1 MTKLHKTAAALLL
14 TAALFMT
21 GCSGKTP
28 EPDTSTDGSS
38 DVSGGNSSDIN
49 SSDVSGGSQTDP
61 DVSYNSTSDGSGVTI
76 PDEQNRI
83 DTAVNMAREEYN
95 ITLPIIP
102 ANEALDLVKLD
113 LPEQINGHSFAI
125 QQLIDDETFIVS
137 LFDREGAGGIDRG
150 SGLYNIKTNEYHALK
165 DLPFGGFCAWNS
177 DYIIYKEY
185 DPDFTMQAKDDS
197 VKLFLYDIAAQKSK
211 LVYTYSFNR
220 ETEFYGSH
228 WKNNIILKDNK
239 IYFDDIIGE
248 DEDRR
253 VFLFSYDI
261 STGEIEKLKD
271 DAQNP
276 IKYKDTLL
284 YIKTKDGKFE
294 IESLNGK
301 HAFEMN
307 GHIQYITSVSDGVFS
322 LDVISTNSDEKR
334 ETKWGI
340 KNMLTGEYILK
351 TTRTISNLQ
360 GNDSLMTFRD
370 FGTNCPPV
378 VYNAEDNNFIV
389 FDDLIESEK
398 AWLFSG
404 NVGLVHTI
412 GEKPVIYMF
421 KLKQS

>member
-1 MTKLHKTAAALLL
+1 MTKLCKTATALLL
-14 TAALFMT
+14 TAALLMT

-28 EPDTSTDGSS
+28 EPDTSANGSS
-38 DVSGGNSSDIN
+38 DISGGNSSDIN

-61 DVSYNSTSDGSGVTI
+61 DVSYNSTSDDSGVTI

-83 DTAVNMAREEYN
+83 DTAVNLAKEEYN

-165 DLPFGGFCAWNS
+165 DLPLDGFCAWNS

-211 LVYTYSFNR
+211 LIYTYSFNR
-220 ETEFYGSH
+220 ETEVYGSH

-271 DAQNP
+271 DAQHP
-276 IKYKDTLL
+276 IVYKDTLL
-284 YIKTKDGKFE
+284 YIKTKDGNWGL
-294 IESLNGK
+294 ESLNGEYS
-301 HAFEMN
+301 FEMN
-307 GHIQYITSVSDGVFS
+307 GHTQSIVS
-322 LDVISTNSDEKR
+322 LDGDIFYLDAISSDDEKR
-334 ETKWGI
+334 ETTWGV
-340 KNMLTGEYILK
+340 KNILTNEYILK
-351 TTRTISNLQ
+351 TTRTISELK
-360 GNDSLMTFRD
+360 GNNSFISFRD
-370 FGTNCPPV
+370 WGLNCPPV

-389 FDDLIESEK
+389 FDNLTDPETV
-398 AWLFSG
+398 WYFSDD
-404 NVGLVHTI
+404 VGVISTT
-412 GEKPVIYMF
+412 GKKPTIYMF

>member
-1 MTKLHKTAAALLL
+1 MTKLHKTATALLL

-28 EPDTSTDGSS
+28 ESDTSLNDSSDISGGDSS
-38 DVSGGNSSDIN
+38 DVDSSE
-49 SSDVSGGSQTDP
+49 VSGGSQSDP
-61 DVSYNSTSDGSGVTI
+61 DSSGTI
-76 PDEQNRI
+76 PGEQDPV
-83 DTAVNMAREEYN
+83 DTAVNIAREEYN

-102 ANEALDLVKLD
+102 ANKALDLVKLD
-113 LPEQINGHSFAI
+113 LPEQIDGHSFNI
-125 QQLIDDETFIVS
+125 NQIIDDETFIVS

-150 SGLYNIKTNEYHALK
+150 AGLYNIKTNEYRALK
-165 DLPFGGFCAWNS
+165 DLPLNGFCAWNS

-185 DPDFTMQAKDDS
+185 NGDFTMPVDDDS

-211 LVYTYSFNR
+211 LIYTYSFNR
-220 ETEFYGSH
+220 ETEIYGDH

-239 IYFDDIIGE
+239 VYFDDIIGE
-248 DEDRR
+248 DEDKR

-261 STGEIEKLKD
+261 SAGKIEKLKD

-276 IKYKDTLL
+276 MIYKDTLL

-294 IESLNGK
+294 IESPDGK
-301 HAFEMN
+301 HSFEMK
-307 GHIQYITSVSDGVFS
+307 GHIQYLAALNDGVFS
-322 LDVISTNSDEKR
+322 LDVISTNTDEKR
-334 ETKWGI
+334 ETKYGI

-351 TTRTISNLQ
+351 TTRTVSDLV
-360 GNDSLMTFRD
+360 GNDNLMAFRD

-378 VYNAEDNNFIV
+378 VYNVRDNNFIV

-404 NVGLVHTI
+404 GVGLVRTV
-412 GEKPVIYMF
+412 GENPVIYMF
-421 KLKQS
+421 KLK